1 MKDILFLL
9 IYILNLLLILLNKE
23 NDKYFLFLYEVLGVC
38 L

>member
-23 NDKYFLFLYEVLGVC
+23 NDKYFLVLYELLGVF

>member
-23 NDKYFLFLYEVLGVC
+23 NDKYFLVLYELLGVC